1 MLLISDLHLEPDRE
15 DISRSLFDLLRNRAT
30 AHEELYIL
38 GDLFE
43 VWIGDDDVNPL
54 AEQVAGELRKLS
66 TTGTKVFLMHGNRD
80 FLLGQDFAR
89 RCGATL
95 LDEPHLLKIG
105 EQRFALLHGDVL
117 CTGDT
122 DYMEFRALVRT
133 PDWQTTFLAKSLPER
148 RLIAQQARTQSA
160 LTTSNKA
167 MAIMDVSTV
176 EVDNLM
182 QDLQVTTLIH
192 GHTHRPAVH
201 TMALQPIIR
210 GHSSGQ
216 RVVLGDWNSQ
226 GWCVELSASGVNL
239 QHFPL
244 LP

>member
-30 AHEELYIL
+30 AHEELVIL

-43 VWIGDDDVNPL
+43 VWIGDDDSNPL
-54 AEQVAGELRKLS
+54 AEQLAAELLILS
-66 TTGTKVFLMHGNRD
+66 ASGTKIFLMHGNRD
-80 FLLGQDFAR
+80 FLLGDDFAR

-105 EQRFALLHGDVL
+105 DQRIALLHGDVL

-133 PDWQTTFLAKSLPER
+133 PAWQTDFLAKPLSER
-148 RLIAQQARTQSA
+148 RRFAQQAREQSA
-160 LTTSNKA
+160 LNTSNKS
-167 MAIMDVSTV
+167 MAIMDVSSV
-176 EVDNLM
+176 EVDKLM

-201 TMALQPIIR
+201 TVALKPTIGGR
-210 GHSSGQ
+210 SSGQ
-216 RVVLGDWNSQ
+216 RVVLGDWHKQ
-226 GWCVELSASGVNL
+226 GWCVELSASGAKL

-244 LP
+244 LK